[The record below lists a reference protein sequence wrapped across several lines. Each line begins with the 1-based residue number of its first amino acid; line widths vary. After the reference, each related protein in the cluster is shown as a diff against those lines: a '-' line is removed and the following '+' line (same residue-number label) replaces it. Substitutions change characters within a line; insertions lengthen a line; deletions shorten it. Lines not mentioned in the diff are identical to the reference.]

1 MHGTT
6 KEHAPHTPGRVIHW
20 AWLYDLLGAKMR
32 KGRDTLRQVADPQPG
47 EVVLDVGCGTGTL
60 ALALVADNRT
70 AAVTGID
77 PSPEMVQLAR
87 RKAAKAGRSVSFEV
101 GVVEDLP
108 YADETFDLVTSSL
121 MWHHLPTDIRDAALA
136 EVRRVLKPGGRFVLM
151 DFASESHSR
160 GGHVLSLLGH
170 GRGPATADG
179 LVTKLIGAGF
189 VGTEIVPTRHT
200 NLVFVRATR

>member
-1 MHGTT
+1 MHATT
-6 KEHAPHTPGRVIHW
+6 KEHAPRTPGRVIHW
-20 AWLYDLLGAKMR
+20 VWLYDLLGTKMR
-32 KGRDTLRQVADPQPG
+32 TGRETLRKLADLRPG
-47 EVVLDVGCGTGTL
+47 ESVLDVGCGTGTL
-60 ALALVADNRT
+60 ALALAADNAT

-87 RKAAKAGRSVSFEV
+87 RKATKAGRHVTFEV

-108 YADETFDLVTSSL
+108 FADESFDLVTSSL
-121 MWHHLPTDIRDAALA
+121 MWHHLPDEIRGAALT

-151 DFASESHSR
+151 DFARESHSP

-179 LVTKLIGAGF
+179 LVARLGDAGF
-189 VGTEIVPTRHT
+189 DTEVVPTRHA
-200 NLVFVRATR
+200 NLAFVRATR